1 MTHRKRYI
9 RRLAE
14 AFVLNLRSERHL
26 AMFSAYLDESGK
38 GNERRSFI
46 AVGGLVSSSLQW
58 DRLQREWDE
67 RLLHVP
73 AMPRDEQG
81 RPAPFH
87 MNKFEAG
94 NWPTAGYRFRSA
106 MSKRRLLD
114 DLLAIMRHRVKLRVF
129 TVVWLDHY
137 RTLFSGDRRFKIPWV
152 FGTLGCATRIAHW
165 AKNHS
170 PDPVPFI
177 FEQGGEGWGIAYE
190 NYCGLKKEG
199 KLGKTRMGSWT
210 FDDKHIAGLQ
220 AADLWAWELR
230 NHFQAQV
237 PERQPYSLR
246 PSLLK
251 IIDGVPDGLGFSIGG
266 LELQTLME
274 DLERG
279 TKRVPAI
286 PFRRNSLPMVIPEAL

>member
-14 AFVLNLRSERHL
+14 AFVLNPRSERHL

-73 AMPRDEQG
+73 AIPIDQQG

-114 DLLAIMRHRVKLRVF
+114 DLLAIMRHRVKLRA
-129 TVVWLDHY
+129 Y
-137 RTLFSGDRRFKIPWV
+137 RGMAGSLSHAI
-152 FGTLGCATRIAHW
+152 FGG
-165 AKNHS
+165 
-170 PDPVPFI
+170 
-177 FEQGGEGWGIAYE
+177 
-190 NYCGLKKEG
+190 
-199 KLGKTRMGSWT
+199 
-210 FDDKHIAGLQ
+210 
-220 AADLWAWELR
+220 
-230 NHFQAQV
+230 
-237 PERQPYSLR
+237 
-246 PSLLK
+246 
-251 IIDGVPDGLGFSIGG
+251 
-266 LELQTLME
+266 
-274 DLERG
+274 
-279 TKRVPAI
+279 
-286 PFRRNSLPMVIPEAL
+286 